1 MKHRTWRSD
10 WTSTST
16 GLFQGSPLSPVL
28 FNIHTLPLAR
38 LNNPHCK
45 LRTFAD
51 DILVNCRGK
60 SAQDM
65 IDLISSTSR
74 NIGAYCECSGMHCNG
89 EKAESMLCTW
99 NNRLQPSSFPPT
111 RYDGKEIRIQTH
123 FVTLASSLTDS
134 STSLSMST
142 LSSNVVSRQPISWRF
157 QLVGR
162 LRRGTLWVVQEPR
175 PLCCRLRF
183 AYDQHQPEPH
193 GQSETIAKRVSRHH
207 YWMPEVN
214 SSPCP
219 PIFGWSPLHRYTTET
234 CTS

>member
-1 MKHRTWRSD
+1 VAANIWDGFEKKDNTLLVALDLEDAYNSVRLPILDDRMLQLVISVFWVRWVMSALNTKRCMMKHRTWRSD

-89 EKAESMLCTW
+89 EKAESMLCT
-99 NNRLQPSSFPPT
+99 
-111 RYDGKEIRIQTH
+111 
-123 FVTLASSLTDS
+123 
-134 STSLSMST
+134 
-142 LSSNVVSRQPISWRF
+142 
-157 QLVGR
+157 
-162 LRRGTLWVVQEPR
+162 
-175 PLCCRLRF
+175 
-183 AYDQHQPEPH
+183 
-193 GQSETIAKRVSRHH
+193 
-207 YWMPEVN
+207 
-214 SSPCP
+214 
-219 PIFGWSPLHRYTTET
+219 
-234 CTS
+234 